1 MHSQVPAIIP
11 AVPILRVPI
20 LIHRANHRR
29 PHPHHHRQAAVL
41 HPALVPIQVAVEM
54 PEEVK

>member
-11 AVPILRVPI
+11 AVPILQVPTR
-20 LIHRANHRR
+20 IHH
-29 PHPHHHRQAAVL
+29 HHHHRQAAVL
-41 HPALVPIQVAVEM
+41 HPAPVPTQAAVEM